1 MKQFIITE
9 QEKYNILKQYGLF
22 EQNKTYPYRRPGEQY
37 YTPPTGPFAPPP
49 TKDEWKLSGMPTK
62 EDWEDW
68 LITMYEPRIKIP
80 VPILGEIKM
89 SAIDIISIF
98 SNIIPYIGPY
108 VSIALDASSAAYF
121 ASKGNT
127 YEAIL
132 RVLFMPI
139 SGVQLPIAQKFG
151 KEKLIK
157 LLAKVGNLKEDVNLA
172 SNLSKEEM
180 RDIVYLF
187 RYFRQN
193 EKPIKSLLSKSAK
206 LTVLMGHITEKLTG
220 ITIAE
225 FMGVLYRLYKI
236 NPEHHLFTKS
246 SKVLLNI
253 FTQFG
258 VYFGVFKGWDSFW
271 NKYASDEQKA
281 KKHSYDNQK
290 LHKQTANEIA
300 TDMYKTGE
308 DVELREKAMNELINA
323 FEQRDNKQKQVI
335 KP

>member
-89 SAIDIISIF
+89 SVMDIASIF
-98 SNIIPYIGPY
+98 ANLIPYIGPY

-121 ASKGNT
+121 TSKGNN
-127 YEAIL
+127 YEAGL
-132 RVLFMPI
+132 RALFMIIP
-139 SGVQLPIAQKFG
+139 GVQLPIVQKFG

-157 LLAKVGNLKEDVNLA
+157 LLAKVENLKGDVNLA

-180 RDIVYLF
+180 RDIVYIF

-193 EKPIKSLLSKSAK
+193 KESIKLILSKSAK
-206 LTVLMGHITEKLTG
+206 IIVSLGRLSKIMSGM
-220 ITIAE
+220 TIAQ
-225 FMGVLYRLYKI
+225 FMSAMHRLYKI
-236 NPEHHLFTKS
+236 NPKHHLFTKG

-258 VYFGVFKGWDSFW
+258 IPFGLYKGWDYFW
-271 NKYASDEQKA
+271 NKYASEYEKL
-281 KKHSYDNQK
+281 KKNNYDK
-290 LHKQTANEIA
+290 VGKKTSNEIILDIMEA
-300 TDMYKTGE
+300 GE
-308 DVELREKAMNELINA
+308 DFYLKEETM
-323 FEQRDNKQKQVI
+323 EQFFNSIYESKEDQKNF
-335 KP
+335 K